1 MKKAIS
7 LSTLILVIIISSC
20 RPKEEKYDATGI
32 FEAEETII
40 SSQSMGILQEFR
52 MEEGDHLEIGEKIGL
67 IDTTLLALKKNQLV
81 AQSSAILS
89 KRPNVVVQL
98 SALQSQLSKAEYEK
112 KRIEN
117 LLKGDA
123 ATPKQ
128 LDDINAQI
136 NLINDQIS
144 AQKSTLN
151 IANAGIT
158 KESQALLTQLS
169 ILNEEIERCHIIN
182 PVKGTVLTKY
192 AMAEEMMAPGKPLY
206 KIADLGVLELRAY
219 VSGNQLAQITLNQ
232 KVTVL
237 TDDGNGGYNQS
248 SGEIIWISNKAE
260 FTPKTIQTKD
270 ERANRVYAIKIQVDN
285 PKGLLKI
292 GMYGEVMFK

>member
-20 RPKEEKYDATGI
+20 RPNEEKYDATGI